1 MKSIGKPYAGKP
13 HVRFDEGELQIYCI
27 YSVFVALYS
36 IELLSNKNIAVM
48 LLTMA
53 RKPRL
58 HVTGGLYHVIL
69 RGNGGEDIFFRNA
82 DCDYSY
88 MLLQDGITR
97 FDA

>member
-1 MKSIGKPYAGKP
+1 
-13 HVRFDEGELQIYCI
+13 
-27 YSVFVALYS
+27 
-36 IELLSNKNIAVM
+36 M